1 MPAMCQ
7 LGSKRGRESVAAPLM
22 DTVLNVGCEETRLAL
37 QDEMMAALA
46 A

>member
-7 LGSKRGRESVAAPLM
+7 LGSKRDRESVAAPLM
-22 DTVLNVGCEETRLAL
+22 HTVLKVWCEETRLAL
-37 QDEMMAALA
+37 QDEMMADLA